1 MRSFF
6 RSKRVMIARSPGLTE
21 GPQIASSSFSFCS
34 SGEILPPFIV
44 SPTLPIGNWVR
55 MNTKSELKVRINSI
69 RCCSVSCEESLLEA
83 RDGRLWK
90 KITMTRRTRR
100 GRIQTHPIIVL
111 DGKNSSTAAH
121 KKARPNGRAFS
132 SYCKRILL
140 GSKGEL
146 VDINRVRLFVIVAV
160 DLVIDR
166 DPVPISAGRSIVA
179 V

>member
-1 MRSFF
+1 MCWYHLAFLTGPPLISKCMRSFF

-100 GRIQTHPIIVL
+100 GRIQTHPNYSL
-111 DGKNSSTAAH
+111 GWQKQQHRCPQKSTSKRTCFFQITA
-121 KKARPNGRAFS
+121 NE
-132 SYCKRILL
+132 SYL
-140 GSKGEL
+140 
-146 VDINRVRLFVIVAV
+146 AV
-160 DLVIDR
+160 KVNL
-166 DPVPISAGRSIVA
+166 SI
-179 V
+179 

>member
-100 GRIQTHPIIVL
+100 GRIQTHPNYSLGWQKQQHLCPQKKHVQTDVL
-111 DGKNSSTAAH
+111 
-121 KKARPNGRAFS
+121 FS
-132 SYCKRILL
+132 SYSKRILL

-160 DLVIDR
+160 DLVID
-166 DPVPISAGRSIVA
+166 
-179 V
+179 